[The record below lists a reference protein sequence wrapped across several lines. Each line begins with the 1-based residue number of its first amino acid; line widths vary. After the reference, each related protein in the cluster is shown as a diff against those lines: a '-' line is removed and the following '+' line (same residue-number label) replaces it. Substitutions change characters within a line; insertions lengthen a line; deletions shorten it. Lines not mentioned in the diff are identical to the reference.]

1 MSQVTPAF
9 QKFVASKL
17 DELLELEDV
26 EVLESSSESNIQK
39 IAGAQLGVKL
49 TKRSRLDVDTEE
61 ADDLSVLRQR
71 PSLLSHREPQVHLT
85 TNATRGNCCNRSNK
99 PKKHR

>member
-26 EVLESSSESNIQK
+26 EVKENSRVANDQK
-39 IAGAQLGVKL
+39 LAG
-49 TKRSRLDVDTEE
+49 
-61 ADDLSVLRQR
+61 
-71 PSLLSHREPQVHLT
+71 SH
-85 TNATRGNCCNRSNK
+85 GG
-99 PKKHR
+99 